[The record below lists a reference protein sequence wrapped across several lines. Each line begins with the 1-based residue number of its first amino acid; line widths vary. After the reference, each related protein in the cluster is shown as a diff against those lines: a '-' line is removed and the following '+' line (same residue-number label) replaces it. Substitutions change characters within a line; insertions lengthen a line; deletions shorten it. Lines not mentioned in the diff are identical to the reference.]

1 MQNFKNH
8 SRYYPFHHFVIT
20 PLTLIYLGWTFVN
33 LVQSIKSDEGIALQ
47 VYHMIGAVI
56 LFLLPLLARIY
67 ALKNQDRIIRIEMRQ
82 RYFELTGHSFRD
94 KEKRLRLSQII
105 ALRFASDEE
114 LLPLMEKAIEE
125 KLRAKRIKQLI
136 KNWQEDKRRV

>member
-20 PLTLIYLGWTFVN
+20 PLTLIYLGWTVTN
-33 LVQSIKSDEGIALQ
+33 LVQSIKSSEGVALQ
-47 VYHMIGAVI
+47 VYHLIGAMI
-56 LFLLPLLARIY
+56 LFFLPLLARIY
-67 ALKNQDRIIRIEMRQ
+67 GLKNQDRIIRMEMRQ
-82 RYFELTGHSFRD
+82 RYFELTGKPFRD

-114 LLPLMEKAIEE
+114 LLPLMERTLEE
-125 KLRAKRIKQLI
+125 NLRAKKIKQLI
-136 KNWQEDKRRV
+136 KNWQEDRRRV